1 LAAKR
6 TAATLP
12 LIVSNRASVEAYLE
26 GATMTGLAER
36 LADLASGA
44 MLDNAHVT
52 GCSRLSSE
60 FVRLELSA
68 DAFRKATWVPGAKL
82 QFRPRR
88 GSMSLRTYTPTSWD
102 AARGVT
108 ELVAYTHG
116 TGPAARWL
124 EQVTVGQTCEVFGPR
139 RSINLREAT
148 GPVLFIGD
156 ESSVALACALRTVTD
171 DAAYVFEARD
181 PAGLADVLAQLRITE
196 RVAVVRKS
204 VDRAD
209 LFRQAR
215 HDAMQAP
222 YTLIVTG
229 DAATVH
235 AVRRDS
241 RGWERKPRQVKGK
254 AYWAEG
260 RSGLD

>member
-1 LAAKR
+1 
-6 TAATLP
+6 
-12 LIVSNRASVEAYLE
+12 
-26 GATMTGLAER
+26 MTGLAER

-44 MLDNAHVT
+44 LLDNAHVT

-68 DAFRKATWVPGAKL
+68 EAFRKATWVPGAKL

-88 GSMSLRTYTPTSWD
+88 GSMSLRTYTPISWD
-102 AARGVT
+102 VAQGVT
-108 ELVAYTHG
+108 DLIAYTHG
-116 TGPAARWL
+116 NGPAAHWF

-139 RSINLREAT
+139 RSIDLRDAT

-156 ESSVALACALRTVTD
+156 ESSVALACALRTVAN
-171 DAAYVFEARD
+171 DASHVFEARD
-181 PAGLADVLAQLRITE
+181 PAGLTDVLAQLSITE
-196 RVAVVRKS
+196 RVAVVAKS
-204 VDRAD
+204 TDRAD
-209 LFRQAR
+209 LLRQAR
-215 HDAMQAP
+215 RDAMQAP

-235 AVRRDS
+235 ALRRDS

-260 RSGLD
+260 RTGLD

>member
-1 LAAKR
+1 
-6 TAATLP
+6 
-12 LIVSNRASVEAYLE
+12 
-26 GATMTGLAER
+26 MTGIAER

-68 DAFRKATWVPGAKL
+68 TAFRKATWVPGAKL

-88 GSMSLRTYTPTSWD
+88 GSMSLRTYTPMSWD
-102 AARGVT
+102 AAQGAT
-108 ELVAYTHG
+108 ELIAYTHG
-116 TGPAARWL
+116 TGPAAHWF
-124 EQVTVGQTCEVFGPR
+124 EQVTEGQTCEVFGPR
-139 RSINLREAT
+139 RSIDLREAT
-148 GPVLFIGD
+148 GPTVFIGD
-156 ESSVALACALRTVTD
+156 ESSVALARALLTITSDV
-171 DAAYVFEARD
+171 AYVFEARD
-181 PAGLADVLAQLRITE
+181 PAGLTDVLAQLRITE
-196 RVAVVRKS
+196 RVTVVAKS
-204 VDRAD
+204 TDRTE
-209 LFRQAR
+209 LLRQAR

-222 YTLIVTG
+222 YSLIVTG

-241 RGWERKPRQVKGK
+241 RGWERKPHQVKGK

-260 RSGLD
+260 RTGLD